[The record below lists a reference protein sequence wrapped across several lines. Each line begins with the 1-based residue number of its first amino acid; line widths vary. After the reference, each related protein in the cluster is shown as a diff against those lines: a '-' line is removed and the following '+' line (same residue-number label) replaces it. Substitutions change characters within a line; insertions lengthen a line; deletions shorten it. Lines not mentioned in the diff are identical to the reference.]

1 MKKEDKINFEKD
13 IKKLLILERKFK
25 KFKKTE
31 EYKLVQDIVKT
42 RNKIRSKVKTQMEDN
57 KIFSRISFEVFD
69 KLIFSILFIIDL
81 ISSAFVE
88 DHILRSKL

>member
-57 KIFSRISFEVFD
+57 KIFSKSFND
-69 KLIFSILFIIDL
+69 IKLILNHTY
-81 ISSAFVE
+81 VE
-88 DHILRSKL
+88 SYSCYKLEIEGKI

>member
-31 EYKLVQDIVKT
+31 EYKLVKDIINT
-42 RNKIRSKVKTQMEDN
+42 RNNIRSKVKSQMEDN
-57 KIFSRISFEVFD
+57 KIFSKSFND
-69 KLIFSILFIIDL
+69 IKLILNHTY
-81 ISSAFVE
+81 VE
-88 DHILRSKL
+88 SYSYNKLEIEGKI